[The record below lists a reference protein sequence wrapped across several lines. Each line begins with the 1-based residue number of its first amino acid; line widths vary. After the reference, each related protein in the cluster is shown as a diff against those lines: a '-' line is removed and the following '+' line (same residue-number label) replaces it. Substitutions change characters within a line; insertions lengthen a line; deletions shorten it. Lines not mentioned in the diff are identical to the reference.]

1 MPLSLSTVT
10 KPAARAL
17 AMLPGSPWYW
27 AAGAAFLAVVFG
39 ARAAGAEAG
48 GSGSHPQPGGALPL
62 LKSGSSGP
70 WVSFLQSLLAVPASG
85 TFDAATVAAVK
96 AKQEEKALTADG
108 IVGPN
113 TWKALGVAA
122 QGGAPAPGGGSAPA
136 PKPGGAAP
144 SPGPAPVPTATNVFG
159 LADGVD
165 ARESQIL
172 AFAGQGLVDPDLV
185 PLSWSRAGHTVTVM
199 VTRRALALQDSR
211 GRLMFS
217 MSFKGAQQLLDQ
229 LGLIMLT
236 TRVADEAWNQGKRM
250 APTNQPWNTDSPVT
264 GGKTARMIEQS
275 AKVEQKVGGDGGII
289 ANEGKDWVLT
299 RRFWTPP
306 EGSGVETPQ
315 GTKSSRH
322 NSANFGL
329 YMPGPGWSKSPG
341 GADVIQS
348 IGLAHERSFVDYS
361 QLVRG
366 MASNIVVDGQNT
378 TAAAVLSDPA
388 LAPLLSDEVGYT
400 LPATRHP
407 DL

>member
-1 MPLSLSTVT
+1 MAFSLSAVT

-27 AAGAAFLAVVFG
+27 AGGAALLAILFG
-39 ARAAGAEAG
+39 SRSAGAETE

-62 LKSGSSGP
+62 LKSGASGP
-70 WVSFLQSLLAVPASG
+70 WVSFLQSLLAIPATG
-85 TFDAATVAAVK
+85 TFDAATVAAAK
-96 AKQEEKALTADG
+96 AFQAGHSPPADG

-113 TWKALGVAA
+113 TWKALGVSAA
-122 QGGAPAPGGGSAPA
+122 SGAPAPGGGSTPVPKPA
-136 PKPGGAAP
+136 PGPP
-144 SPGPAPVPTATNVFG
+144 PPGPAPQPTATNVFG
-159 LADGVD
+159 LAGGVD

-172 AFAGQGLVDPDLV
+172 SYAGQGLVNPDLY
-185 PLSWSRAGHTVTVM
+185 PLTWQKNGHSVTAM
-199 VTRRALALQDSR
+199 VTRRALALQSAE

-229 LGLIMLT
+229 MGLIMLT
-236 TRVADEAWNQGKRM
+236 TRVADEIWSQSNKM
-250 APTNQPWNTDSPVT
+250 SPTNQPWNTDSPVT
-264 GGKTARMIEQS
+264 GGKTDRMIQQS
-275 AKVEQKVGGDGGII
+275 ATVEGKVGGAGGLIG
-289 ANEGKDWVLT
+289 NEGKDWVLT

-306 EGSGVETPQ
+306 AGTGVETPQ

-341 GADVIQS
+341 EENVIQS
-348 IGLAHERSFVDYS
+348 IGMAHERSFVDYS

-366 MASNIVVDGQNT
+366 LLPVVTVDGSSMLV
-378 TAAAVLSDPA
+378 ADVLADPA
-388 LAPLLSDEVGYT
+388 LSYLLNDEGGTV
-400 LPATRHP
+400 PATRHP

>member
-1 MPLSLSTVT
+1 MPWLSTVT

-17 AMLPGSPWYW
+17 AMLPALPWYGW
-27 AAGAAFLAVVFG
+27 GGIGLAIAAILVT
-39 ARAAGAEAG
+39 RRAGAEAG
-48 GSGSHPQPGGALPL
+48 GSAASGQPGGALPL
-62 LKSGSSGP
+62 LKLGSSGP
-70 WVSFLQSLLAVPASG
+70 WVSFLQGLLAVPATG
-85 TFDAATVAAVK
+85 TFDQATRDAVVTQQSLK
-96 AKQEEKALTADG
+96 GLTADG

-113 TWKALGVAA
+113 TWKALGVKA
-122 QGGAPAPGGGSAPA
+122 QGGAPAPGGGSSPA
-136 PKPGGAAP
+136 PKPGGSGP
-144 SPGPAPVPTATNVFG
+144 TPGPAPVPTATNVFG

-172 AFAGQGLVDPDLV
+172 SFAGEGLIDPDLV
-185 PLSWSRAGHTVTVM
+185 PLSWSRNGHSITVM
-199 VTRRALALQDSR
+199 LTRRALALQDAR

-217 MSFKGAQQLLDQ
+217 MSFKGAQALLDQ
-229 LGLIMLT
+229 IGLMMLT
-236 TRVADEAWNQGKRM
+236 TRVADEAWAQGKRM
-250 APTNQPWNTDSPVT
+250 SPTNQPWNTDSPVT
-264 GGKTARMIEQS
+264 GGKTSRMIEQS
-275 AKVEQKVGGDGGII
+275 AKVEQKVGGDGGIV

-306 EGSGVETPQ
+306 DGSGVETPQ

-366 MASNIVVDGQNT
+366 IAPTVVVDGSSMS
-378 TAAAVLSDPA
+378 AAAVLADPA
-388 LAPLLSDEVGYT
+388 LAPLLSDEVGFT

>member
-1 MPLSLSTVT
+1 
-10 KPAARAL
+10 
-17 AMLPGSPWYW
+17 
-27 AAGAAFLAVVFG
+27 
-39 ARAAGAEAG
+39 
-48 GSGSHPQPGGALPL
+48 
-62 LKSGSSGP
+62 
-70 WVSFLQSLLAVPASG
+70 
-85 TFDAATVAAVK
+85 
-96 AKQEEKALTADG
+96 
-108 IVGPN
+108 
-113 TWKALGVAA
+113 
-122 QGGAPAPGGGSAPA
+122 
-136 PKPGGAAP
+136 
-144 SPGPAPVPTATNVFG
+144 VPTATNVFG

-165 ARESQIL
+165 AREAQIL
-172 AFAGQGLVDPDLV
+172 SFAGQGIVEPDLV
-185 PLSWSRAGHTVTVM
+185 PLSWSRNGHSITVM
-199 VTRRALALQDSR
+199 LTRRALALQDSR

-217 MSFKGAQQLLDQ
+217 MSFKGAQQLLDS

-236 TRVADEAWNQGKRM
+236 TRVADEAWAQGKQM
-250 APTNQPWNTDSPVT
+250 SPTNQPWNTDSPVT
-264 GGKTARMIEQS
+264 GGKTNRMIEQS
-275 AKVEQKVGGDGGII
+275 AKVEQKVGGDGSLI

-341 GADVIQS
+341 GANVIQS

-366 MASNIVVDGQNT
+366 MAPSVVVDGQT
-378 TAAAVLSDPA
+378 MSAASVLADPG
-388 LAPLLSDEVGYT
+388 LAPLLSDEAGYT